1 METSS
6 LPDAEFKTLVA
17 GLLKELGGRAA
28 ELRENFNEEGENVK
42 TEPESIAKSQ
52 SEMENA

>member
-6 LPDAEFKTLVA
+6 LPDAEFKTPVA

>member
-6 LPDAEFKTLVA
+6 LPDAEFKTPVA
-17 GLLKELGGRAA
+17 GLLKELRGRAA

-52 SEMENA
+52 SEVENA